1 MIIEG
6 RKRTKMCK
14 KQIWKRGLLSLGLA
28 AMCFLAEPAGMWV
41 YATEDAQTPGTEG
54 QPADAAVT
62 QPPEMQSEDIPPEPS
77 QNEISGISPQS
88 GEATEEQKNAAK
100 QSLQSYM
107 GDLKTIY
114 NLDDEGMAKLNT
126 VYKAAEADITNNVRT
141 EAALNDFVV
150 TTKSAL
156 ENVAYLHINSKND
169 TSDDDSNIKVD
180 NPDRIINDDDR
191 GDADADLLYYMQSLE
206 VRYHLDEKVMEN
218 LHKVFDSAVYYI
230 ANTEMTVG
238 ELAAYVSSTKGS
250 MESAAVANVTVTTSE
265 FLQVGDNWATP
276 TVSYGQ
282 SVSIVLPIINF
293 GTEELNDLII
303 EPATSTIVTEWPF
316 VPDKTGYLQ
325 TEPYIPGNKTYDA
338 AMQNRREFTFHFTAR
353 EDVMSG
359 YYPLKFRVWYTK
371 AGIRCEEPAEVT
383 VYVRTV
389 GRPGSGT
396 IGGSGE
402 ESSGAKPRII
412 VTGFETNPSQVF
424 AGDTFTLNI
433 HVKNTSKELA
443 VTNLLFDL
451 QAAVEGEDKTNTYV
465 AFLPTSGSS
474 SIYMDKISPDTDAV
488 IEIEMTAKADLAQKP
503 YVLDVNMKYDAGS
516 MFDLTDKASVSIPIS
531 QESRF
536 DISTPE
542 VVPDSITVGSQS
554 NVMFS
559 IYNTGKTTLYNVQV
573 KMNADSIEEST
584 AFVGNLQSGQTG
596 NVDVMV
602 TGAAATMD
610 DGTINV
616 DISYEDNAGNVTTE
630 TRTITL
636 YVTEEFFEEFVSDDM
651 MVDMGEGEMEE
662 GSGKGRIIAIVSVL
676 LVVAAG
682 VGIFAFVKIRKK
694 KKEAMLLADDLLSI
708 DEDKN

>member
-1 MIIEG
+1 M
-6 RKRTKMCK
+6 
-14 KQIWKRGLLSLGLA
+14 WKRGALSLGLA
-28 AMCFLAEPAGMWV
+28 AMCFLAEPAGMDVW
-41 YATEDAQTPGTEG
+41 A
-54 QPADAAVT
+54 
-62 QPPEMQSEDIPPEPS
+62 SS
-77 QNEISGISPQS
+77 ISSNGIGS
-88 GEATEEQKNAAK
+88 G
-100 QSLQSYM
+100 SSS
-107 GDLKTIY
+107 
-114 NLDDEGMAKLNT
+114 DE
-126 VYKAAEADITNNVRT
+126 
-141 EAALNDFVV
+141 
-150 TTKSAL
+150 
-156 ENVAYLHINSKND
+156 
-169 TSDDDSNIKVD
+169 SNIKVD
-180 NPDRIINDDDR
+180 NPNRIINDDDR
-191 GDADADLLYYMQSLE
+191 ADADADLLYYMQSLE
-206 VRYHLDEKVMEN
+206 VRYRLDEKMMEN

-230 ANTEMTVG
+230 ANTEMTVS
-238 ELAAYVSSTKGS
+238 ELESYVASTKGS
-250 MESAAVANVTVTTSE
+250 LEAAAVANVTVTTSE
-265 FLQVGDNWATP
+265 FLQVGDNWSTP

-303 EPATSTIVTEWPF
+303 EPATSTVVSEWPF
-316 VPDKTGYLQ
+316 VPDKTSYLQ
-325 TEPYIPGNKTYDA
+325 TEPYIPGNNTYDA
-338 AMQNRREFTFHFTAR
+338 AMQNRREFTFQFTAR

-359 YYPLKFRVWYTK
+359 YYPLKFHIWYTK
-371 AGIRCEEPAEVT
+371 SGIRCEEPAEVT
-383 VYVRTV
+383 VYVRTI

-412 VTGFETNPSQVF
+412 VTGFETTPSQVF

-433 HVKNTSKELA
+433 YVKNTSKELA

-516 MFDLTDKASVSIPIS
+516 MFDLTDTASVSIPIN

-542 VVPDSITVGSQS
+542 VVPGDITVGSQS

-573 KMNADSIEEST
+573 KLYADSVEETT
-584 AFVGNLQSGQTG
+584 AFVGNLASGATG

-602 TGAAATMD
+602 TGASATMD

-630 TRTITL
+630 TRSITL
-636 YVTEEFFEEFVSDDM
+636 YVSEEFFDEYVPDDAM
-651 MVDMGEGEMEE
+651 GDMGMGEGEMEE
-662 GSGKGRIIAIVSVL
+662 SSHKGRIIAIIVVVL
-676 LVVAAG
+676 LVAAG
-682 VGIFAFVKIRKK
+682 AGVFAVVRLRNK
-694 KKEAMLLADDLLSI
+694 KKEANLLADDLASI
-708 DEDKN
+708 DENKD